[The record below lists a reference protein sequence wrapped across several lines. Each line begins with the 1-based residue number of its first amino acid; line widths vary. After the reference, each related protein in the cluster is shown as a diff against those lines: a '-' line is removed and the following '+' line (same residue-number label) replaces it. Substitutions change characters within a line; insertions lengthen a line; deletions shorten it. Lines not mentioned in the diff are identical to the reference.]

1 MKKQEL
7 IKMLNQE
14 QDKLW
19 EALKNSETVF
29 GVEHEATK
37 MYSYRINNHLVM
49 CDKHTSGIRHKD
61 GEYTIRK
68 ADLRT

>member
-1 MKKQEL
+1 MRKEQL

-37 MYSYRINNHLVM
+37 MARARWVTAVDMSSIVKLNLNQ
-49 CDKHTSGIRHKD
+49 DDNI
-61 GEYTIRK
+61 
-68 ADLRT
+68 

>member
-7 IKMLNQE
+7 MKLLNQE
-14 QDKLW
+14 QEKLW

-37 MYSYRINNHLVM
+37 MARARWVTAVDMSSIVQLNLNQ
-49 CDKHTSGIRHKD
+49 DDNI
-61 GEYTIRK
+61 
-68 ADLRT
+68 

>member
-37 MYSYRINNHLVM
+37 MARARWVTAVDMSSIVKLNLNQ
-49 CDKHTSGIRHKD
+49 DDNI
-61 GEYTIRK
+61 
-68 ADLRT
+68 